1 MTGLKEV
8 VTFLSAAEL
17 SSQVYW
23 RYPFTALVGPKQL
36 TEFMV
41 MDVERIAEK
50 DKPHH
55 RVPSSHKVSWNSA
68 CWFAVGVIHL
78 KWQWV
83 LWQLWSTFV
92 IPCLS
97 TKASGERLFFVRWPI
112 CSELCS
118 AFSFNISWRPVCSK
132 TVCKLPVHNPIKNCK
147 LPVHNPIK
155 NCL

>member
-1 MTGLKEV
+1 MVGPRSDDRTVNKLWWAPDQMTELKEV

-55 RVPSSHKVSWNSA
+55 RVPSSHKVS
-68 CWFAVGVIHL
+68 
-78 KWQWV
+78 
-83 LWQLWSTFV
+83 
-92 IPCLS
+92 
-97 TKASGERLFFVRWPI
+97 
-112 CSELCS
+112 
-118 AFSFNISWRPVCSK
+118 
-132 TVCKLPVHNPIKNCK
+132 
-147 LPVHNPIK
+147 
-155 NCL
+155 

>member
-1 MTGLKEV
+1 MLFEHSVTLVSVAEQGRKVFSLLAPALSSCCGPPSQLTELEGRCLLSSFQLWWAPDQMTAVNKLWWAPDQMTELKEV

-55 RVPSSHKVSWNSA
+55 RVPSSHKVS
-68 CWFAVGVIHL
+68 
-78 KWQWV
+78 
-83 LWQLWSTFV
+83 
-92 IPCLS
+92 
-97 TKASGERLFFVRWPI
+97 
-112 CSELCS
+112 
-118 AFSFNISWRPVCSK
+118 
-132 TVCKLPVHNPIKNCK
+132 
-147 LPVHNPIK
+147 
-155 NCL
+155 